1 MNNKRSTRRYAT
13 PKWIISPC
21 VVAMAAAACGTTLT
35 LFALL
40 QHSPAPCSAI
50 RGLCSSPDSFHFEF
64 PAVRTRIMNHF
75 CRCTHQLPSA
85 PAVLLATS
93 KCCLMQ
99 LFNSFALTYTCAVYG
114 SGFRL
119 PLSTFYFLFANLPTL
134 LPLHVASDLLMQMR
148 RREGDLP
155 FAPLVLDRNVYG
167 FYSKR
172 ADVIA
177 CRWPV

>member
-13 PKWIISPC
+13 PKRIILPC

-35 LFALL
+35 IFALL
-40 QHSPAPCSAI
+40 QHSPAHCSAI

-75 CRCTHQLPSA
+75 YRCTHQLPSA

-99 LFNSFALTYTCAVYG
+99 LFNSFALTYTCVPCMVLG
-114 SGFRL
+114 SGFHFQ
-119 PLSTFYFLFANLPTL
+119 LSTFYLPTFQPCCL
-134 LPLHVASDLLMQMR
+134 CM
-148 RREGDLP
+148 
-155 FAPLVLDRNVYG
+155 
-167 FYSKR
+167 
-172 ADVIA
+172 
-177 CRWPV
+177 